1 MTEPS
6 LPLEPAEPAAP
17 AAAAPEGPPAT
28 PPDAPKR
35 TMSMVSLAV
44 LAVAVVGGVAFTSL
58 MMAARPGA
66 HVRAA
71 AAPAAAYNARPA
83 APGAART
90 PVVVDSASAP
100 KWTSKHQARWA
111 GTTRKTAVMEV
122 AAERPVAVWNDTVT
136 PLLIVRCM
144 DKRTDVFVYTE
155 TAARIEA
162 EDENHT
168 VKIALDDDAAS
179 HERWPDS
186 VEHDALFAPDGAS
199 LARRLMTAG
208 TLRFSF
214 TPHNAAPVTAVFNV
228 HGLAEQLKPV
238 AKHCGGLE

>member
-179 HERWPDS
+179 
-186 VEHDALFAPDGAS
+186 